1 MGFLSIINNYTLRS
15 CISVTITRLVLER
28 KYSNET
34 TASGEVCP
42 KPDISIEE
50 EKVNI
55 HMYTCVPLIT
65 EEIVKANTSFIFYVD
80 TGWRI

>member
-1 MGFLSIINNYTLRS
+1 MVPIPQRVIMSIMGFLSIINNYTLRS

-55 HMYTCVPLIT
+55 CT
-65 EEIVKANTSFIFYVD
+65 YVYH
-80 TGWRI
+80 

>member
-1 MGFLSIINNYTLRS
+1 MVPIPQRVIMSIMGFLSIINNYTLRS

-42 KPDISIEE
+42 KPEITIAE
-50 EKVNI
+50 EKVNTQI
-55 HMYTCVPLIT
+55 EYL
-65 EEIVKANTSFIFYVD
+65 
-80 TGWRI
+80 